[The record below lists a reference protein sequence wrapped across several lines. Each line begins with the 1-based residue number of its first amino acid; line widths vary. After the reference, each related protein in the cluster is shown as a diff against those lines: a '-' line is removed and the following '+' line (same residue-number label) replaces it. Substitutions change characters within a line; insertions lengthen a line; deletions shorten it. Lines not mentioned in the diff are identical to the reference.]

1 MNFGKLCKAAP
12 LAIVLA
18 AGAFAETA
26 QAEQYYSDNDVT
38 IYSPYIV
45 KKERGVRPLSNRG
58 DVTVTRKISLLDY
71 DLRRNDD
78 IYRLN
83 REVEFTARDVCEKAN
98 LIEPAS
104 YAPSETR
111 ECYQDALRDAQ
122 RQVRRAV
129 NRASYYRY

>member
-18 AGAFAETA
+18 AGAFAATA
-26 QAEQYYSDNDVT
+26 QAEPYYSDNDVT

-45 KKERGVRPLSNRG
+45 KKERSAHPLGSTEE
-58 DVTVTRKISLLDY
+58 VTVSRKISLLDY
-71 DLRRNDD
+71 DLRRSDD

-83 REVEFTARDVCEKAN
+83 REVEFTARDVCEQAN
-98 LIEPAS
+98 QIEPAS
-104 YAPSETR
+104 YSPGETR

-122 RQVRRAV
+122 RQVKRAV
-129 NRASYYRY
+129 NRANYRY